1 VETFYAK
8 DKEILLNGLLEIED
22 QNEVIHA
29 YASLRIK
36 PDDIIEVINGKG
48 VRFRSKVIECSKKK
62 LSVIPFE
69 KISYDPDYSDIRL
82 TVAVSL
88 LNKNSKMKLLVEKL
102 TEIGIFEFIPFIS
115 DRTAFPKMKTDSL
128 TASMISALK
137 QCGGNTDVILSETIT
152 FKDLLRK
159 EGFELKYFADFNGN
173 PVIENRTKGKILA
186 VIGPEGG
193 LSETEVSLLI
203 KNGFSGIR
211 LNKRILRAE
220 TAAIVTASK
229 FLS

>member
-1 VETFYAK
+1 METFYAEGK
-8 DKEILLNGLLEIED
+8 NIHLNELLEIED

-36 PDDIIEVINGKG
+36 PDEIIEVISGKG
-48 VRFRSKVIECSKKK
+48 VRFRCKVIECTKKK
-62 LSVIPFE
+62 LTVLPFE
-69 KISYDPDYSDIRL
+69 EILNGHDYADIRL

-115 DRTAFPKMKTDSL
+115 DRTAFPKMKADSL
-128 TASMISALK
+128 RPSMISALK
-137 QCGGNTDVILSETIT
+137 QCGGNADVLLSETIT
-152 FKDLLRK
+152 FKELLDLK
-159 EGFELKYFADFNGN
+159 GYDGKYFADINGSA
-173 PVIENRTKGKILA
+173 IEVKSKGKILT

-193 LSETEVSLLI
+193 LTETEIGLLLE
-203 KNGFSGIR
+203 NGFSGIR

-229 FLS
+229 FLC